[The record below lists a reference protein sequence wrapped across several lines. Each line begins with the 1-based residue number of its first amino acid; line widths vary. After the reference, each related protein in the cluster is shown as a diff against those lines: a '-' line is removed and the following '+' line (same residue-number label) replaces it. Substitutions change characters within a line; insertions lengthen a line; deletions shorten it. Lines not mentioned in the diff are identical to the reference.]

1 MDNRKEIIEKIKLAV
16 HKPLNWEDYNDSD
29 KRTNTNCLSHAIGS
43 TVTIDS
49 SIYRLG
55 MISERRKFKY
65 TFKSREELKDFFLS
79 DMKVLE
85 LKTEEISFTDKVSF
99 LNEVKQMHLEDNQ
112 YIVALFAK
120 INERGGTESILD
132 FHFIRYDQDKGW
144 SEKRTNNY
152 INFFYNMSIQW
163 PSSWNDRLVGI
174 FKITRC

>member
-1 MDNRKEIIEKIKLAV
+1 MDNKEQIIEKIKQAV
-16 HKPLNWEDYNDSD
+16 HKPLNWEEYNSSD
-29 KRTNTNCLSHAIGS
+29 KRANTNCFSHAIGS

-55 MISERRKFKY
+55 MISERREFNY

-85 LKTEEISFTDKVSF
+85 LEVEEIPFIDKSSF
-99 LNEVKQMHLEDNQ
+99 LKKMEQIQLNDNQ

-120 INERGGTESILD
+120 INERGGIESILD
-132 FHFIRYDQDKGW
+132 FHFIRYDKDNGW

-152 INFFYNMSIQW
+152 INFFYNIAIQW
-163 PSSWNDRLVGI
+163 PSSWNDKLVGV
-174 FKITRC
+174 FKVTR